1 MRAAWF
7 EKFGPAADV
16 LADKATSGTY
26 LKESDTVDSALNRK
40 GLIMKTPPGI
50 AE

>member
-16 LADKATSGTY
+16 LADNVSFDIGACQ
-26 LKESDTVDSALNRK
+26 LNIQSFVK
-40 GLIMKTPPGI
+40 LIRSM
-50 AE
+50 